1 MITPSTSEGSG
12 KRRLSEAQPDFD
24 AVIVGAGFS
33 GLYMLHR
40 LREIGLSVRVFE
52 RGSGVGGTWYW
63 NRYPGARCDTDSVEY
78 SYQFSDALQ
87 QEWRWTERFATQ
99 PEILRYL
106 EHVADRFDLRR
117 DISFE
122 TSVAEAAF
130 DEAAGCWRIATDD
143 GARLSATYCIM
154 ATGCLSAVNRPAFEG
169 LERFQGDWYHTG
181 AWPHEEVSFAGQ
193 HVGIIGTGSS
203 AIQSIPLIAAEARH
217 LTVFQRQAN
226 YTIPARNA
234 PLDATVYADVRSRYG
249 ELRRQAKHTSNG
261 CWWSVNPAA
270 AGEMSPS
277 ARRGELEARW
287 EKGGLCMYNV
297 FADVLVNDEAN
308 EIAAAFVREKIG
320 ELVHDP
326 DVAALL
332 SPHSFIGCKRICLD
346 TDYYATF
353 NRPNVT
359 LVDISDAPIEEITRT
374 GVRTGGEDYALDAI
388 VLRHRVRRD
397 DRAAAQDRHPRQR
410 RADAPVEVGR
420 RPAHLSRPRDRG
432 LSQPLH
438 DHRAEQSFGADQ
450 HGPHHRAARRVDR
463 GPYRA
468 RARPRSSSC
477 RSEPGGGGRVDRP
490 SRRGRERDALPRLQ
504 LLVRR
509 RQCRRQAAPGDA
521 LYRRVPRIHQQV
533 RGGRRQRLRGILAER
548 RVAGVRWAGY
558 ASPRRPAG
566 GSQGSVPMSA
576 GTEISIRSKASE
588 VATSLCGMPPGM

>member
-1 MITPSTSEGSG
+1 MVTPSTSEGSG

-130 DEAAGCWRIATDD
+130 DEAAGCWRLATDD

-169 LERFQGDWYHTG
+169 LERFQGNWYHTG

-234 PLDATVYADVRSRYG
+234 PLDAAVYADVRSRYG

-308 EIAAAFVREKIG
+308 EIAAAFVREKIS

-388 VLRHRVRRD
+388 VFAIGFDAMTGPLLRIDIRGRGGRTLRSKWAD
-397 DRAAAQDRHPRQR
+397 GPRTYLGLAIEGFPNLFTITGPSSPSVLTNMVPTIEQHVEWI
-410 RADAPVEVGR
+410 ADLIG
-420 RPAHLSRPRDRG
+420 H
-432 LSQPLH
+432 
-438 DHRAEQSFGADQ
+438 
-450 HGPHHRAARRVDR
+450 
-463 GPYRA
+463 A
-468 RARPRSSSC
+468 RARGRPHVEASLAA
-477 RSEPGGGGRVDRP
+477 EDAWIAHHDEVANGTLFPGCNSWYVGANVAGKP
-490 SRRGRERDALPRLQ
+490 
-504 LLVRR
+504 
-509 RQCRRQAAPGDA
+509 
-521 LYRRVPRIHQQV
+521 RRVMPYT
-533 RGGRRQRLRGILAER
+533 GGFPEYISRCEAV
-548 RVAGVRWAGY
+548 VANGY
-558 ASPRRPAG
+558 EGFSL
-566 GSQGSVPMSA
+566 SA
-576 GTEISIRSKASE
+576 G
-588 VATSLCGMPPGM
+588 